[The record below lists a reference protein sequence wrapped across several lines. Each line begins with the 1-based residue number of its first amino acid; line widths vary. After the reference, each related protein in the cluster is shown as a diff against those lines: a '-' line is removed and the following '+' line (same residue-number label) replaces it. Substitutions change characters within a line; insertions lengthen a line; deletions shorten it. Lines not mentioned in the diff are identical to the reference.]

1 MVSGGVRMF
10 EIATK
15 RAICR
20 YVNIGKTNAMLRNWT
35 RDIHPFLTLQEHAL
49 IIANTRGGA
58 FGG

>member
-1 MVSGGVRMF
+1 
-10 EIATK
+10 
-15 RAICR
+15 
-20 YVNIGKTNAMLRNWT
+20 VNIGKTNAMLRNWT